1 MKKAQSQ
8 KKMSTE
14 GLKEFCRDGLSDAD
28 GNTIDIRGVEL
39 LDAELRS
46 RFVQGGIIF
55 RFQC

>member
-1 MKKAQSQ
+1 
-8 KKMSTE
+8 MSTE